1 MAELQ
6 IINQNRKSSSTVG
19 HKGVAA
25 MTTQLVAG
33 LEKIGLAMK
42 SRTWRRQGRAGLGP
56 LQKQVLS
63 LLRSKAGQSVQIS
76 TVANEL
82 AVRMPTASEAVATL
96 ERKHLV
102 RRRRTNQDGRV
113 VTVHLTAKGTR
124 ASSPSPG
131 MPERLATATDALSL
145 PERVSL
151 LTTLTKLIRTLQEE
165 GEITVAQMCVSCE
178 YFRPHQHEDAA
189 RPHHCAFIN
198 APFGEQ
204 ALRLDCSDYK
214 PASVP
219 QAKDAWIS
227 FVGARTS

>member
-6 IINQNRKSSSTVG
+6 VINQSSKESFTVS
-19 HKGVAA
+19 HKDVGA

-76 TVANEL
+76 TVADEL
-82 AVRMPTASEAVATL
+82 AVRLPTASEAIATL

-102 RRRRTNQDGRV
+102 RRRRTRQDGRI
-113 VTVHLTAKGTR
+113 VTVHLTAKGMR
-124 ASSPSPG
+124 ASSPTPG
-131 MPERLATATDALSL
+131 MPDRLATATDALSL

-151 LTTLTKLIRTLQEE
+151 LKTLTKLIRTLQEE
-165 GEITVAQMCVSCE
+165 GEITVAQMCISCE
-178 YFRPHQHEDAA
+178 YFRPHQHEDPA
-189 RPHHCAFIN
+189 RPHHCAFVN

-204 ALRLDCSDYK
+204 ALRLDCPDYK

-219 QAKDAWIS
+219 QAKDAWAA
-227 FVGARTS
+227 FVAARTA

>member
-1 MAELQ
+1 M
-6 IINQNRKSSSTVG
+6 INQSAKESFGAG
-19 HKGVAA
+19 HKQTVA
-25 MTTQLVAG
+25 MTAQLVAG
-33 LEKIGLAMK
+33 IEKIGLAMK

-63 LLRSKAGQSVQIS
+63 LLRSKAGRSVQIS

-82 AVRMPTASEAVATL
+82 AVRLPTASEAVATL

-102 RRRRTNQDGRV
+102 RRRRTKPDGRV
-113 VTVHLTAKGTR
+113 VTVHLTAKGAR
-124 ASSPSPG
+124 GGGPMPG
-131 MPERLATATDALSL
+131 MADRLATATDALSL

-151 LTTLTKLIRTLQEE
+151 LKTLTKLIRTLQEE
-165 GEITVAQMCVSCE
+165 GEIAVAQMCISCE

-189 RPHHCAFIN
+189 RPHHCAFVD
-198 APFGEQ
+198 APFGDQ

-219 QAKDAWIS
+219 QAKDAWNT
-227 FVGARTS
+227 FVGPRSA

>member
-6 IINQNRKSSSTVG
+6 VINQGGRESSAADHNNTV
-19 HKGVAA
+19 A

-42 SRTWRRQGRAGLGP
+42 SRTWRRQGRSGLGP

-82 AVRMPTASEAVATL
+82 AVWLPTASEAVATL

-102 RRRRTNQDGRV
+102 RRRTRQDGSIV
-113 VTVHLTAKGTR
+113 IVNLTAEGMR
-124 ASSPSPG
+124 ASSPSPE
-131 MPERLATATDALSL
+131 MSDHLATATDALSL

-151 LTTLTKLIRTLQEE
+151 LKALTKLIRTLQEE
-165 GEITVAQMCVSCE
+165 GEITVAQMCISCE
-178 YFRPHQHEDAA
+178 YFRPHQYEDSA
-189 RPHHCAFIN
+189 RPHHCVFVN

-204 ALRLDCSDYK
+204 ALRLDCPDYK
-214 PASVP
+214 PASVS
-219 QAKDAWIS
+219 QAKDAWGV
-227 FVGARTS
+227 FVRARSA

>member
-6 IINQNRKSSSTVG
+6 VINQGGRESSAAG
-19 HKGVAA
+19 HKNTVA

-42 SRTWRRQGRAGLGP
+42 SRTWRRQGQSGLGP

-76 TVANEL
+76 TGANEL
-82 AVRMPTASEAVATL
+82 AVRLPTASEAVATL

-102 RRRRTNQDGRV
+102 RRRRTRQDGRV
-113 VTVHLTAKGTR
+113 VIVNLTAKGMR
-124 ASSPSPG
+124 ASSPSPE
-131 MPERLATATDALSL
+131 MSDHLATATDALSL

-151 LTTLTKLIRTLQEE
+151 LKTRAKLIRTLQEE

-178 YFRPHQHEDAA
+178 YFRPHQYEDSA
-189 RPHHCAFIN
+189 RPHHCAFVN

-204 ALRLDCSDYK
+204 ALRLDCPDYK
-214 PASVP
+214 PASVS
-219 QAKDAWIS
+219 QAKDAWGAL
-227 FVGARTS
+227 VGAMSA